1 MQPPYQGPPGPF
13 GAPQP
18 PPQQQ
23 SVYRPTPGT
32 YEFTEPEN
40 AVLRKLSG
48 TMKLVVYAQAA
59 SLVVALLSVVVKV
72 ARMSSNTQRVGGV
85 IGGSIGLV
93 FAGIFSGLI
102 AYFLW
107 SSASAFDRVVT
118 TQGDDMPN
126 LVEALSSQRSYFAMI
141 KWMMVLALAAVVLAC
156 IGGMFFAASGHNFA
170 P

>member
-13 GAPQP
+13 GAPQQP
-18 PPQQQ
+18 TQ

-40 AVLRKLSG
+40 AVFRKLSG

-59 SLVVALLSVVVKV
+59 SLVVGLLSVVVTV
-72 ARMSSNTQRVGGV
+72 TRMGSNAQRVGGV
-85 IGGSIGLV
+85 IGGTIGLLFGGI
-93 FAGIFSGLI
+93 FAGLV

-141 KWMMVLALAAVVLAC
+141 KWLMILALVAVALAC
-156 IGGMFFAASGHNFA
+156 VIGMLFASTGRNFA

>member
-13 GAPQP
+13 GAPQQQ
-18 PPQQQ
+18 PQA
-23 SVYRPTPGT
+23 VYRPTPGT

-40 AVLRKLSG
+40 AVFRKVSG

-59 SLVVALLSVVVKV
+59 SLVLALLSVVVKV
-72 ARMSSNTQRVGGV
+72 ARMSSNTQRVGGI
-85 IGGSIGLV
+85 IGGSIGLLI
-93 FAGIFSGLI
+93 AGIFSGLV

-107 SSASAFDRVVT
+107 SSASAFDRVVN

-141 KWMMVLALAAVVLAC
+141 KWIMILALVAVALAC
-156 IGGMFFAASGHNFA
+156 VGGMFFAASGHNFA